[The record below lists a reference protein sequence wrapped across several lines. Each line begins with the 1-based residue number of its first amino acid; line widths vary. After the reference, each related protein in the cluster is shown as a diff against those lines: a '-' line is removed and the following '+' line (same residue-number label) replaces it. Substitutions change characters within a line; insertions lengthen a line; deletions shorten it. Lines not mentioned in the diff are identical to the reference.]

1 MWWKSQPSS
10 RAVLIVWLLLKTL
23 QCRAFDCL
31 VIVEECVYS
40 THVAN
45 WNSRGGR
52 LTVRWIKCIFHL
64 ADWRRPKAPIHET
77 RYHSL
82 CAVSVAQR
90 LATQVTWALNPKSEC
105 GANRFVGVGPKS
117 GAAAGDM
124 ILLLFG
130 CSDKPYSTTY
140 LPNWEFSCSSWC
152 TGNQQYTP
160 EKDQVSSQLVWWL
173 LYAD

>member
-1 MWWKSQPSS
+1 MWWKSQLSS
-10 RAVLIVWLLLKTL
+10 SA
-23 QCRAFDCL
+23 AFDCV
-31 VIVEECVYS
+31 VIVEDTTMTDIRLLCYCWRLHLFH
-40 THVAN
+40 HVAN

-52 LTVRWIKCIFHL
+52 FTVRWIRWIFHL
-64 ADWRRPKAPIHET
+64 ADWRRPKAPIHKT

-105 GANRFVGVGPKS
+105 SANRFVGVGPKS
-117 GAAAGDM
+117 VAAAGDM